1 MSRISLSSGSL
12 LSSVNTS
19 ASTPV
24 INPETCTKKEKKRE
38 IENSDVGKERSV
50 ERQGDTD
57 TFENNDSSSS
67 SNNNSTYAPHS
78 SSFSGLEYGDNES
91 FTSSLEG
98 GTHYAPV
105 GPGGG
110 HGQGGG
116 VGSPLSS
123 LSGIY
128 SEPPGIMHGI
138 NIGR

>member
-1 MSRISLSSGSL
+1 MSSGSL

-38 IENSDVGKERSV
+38 IENSDAGKERSV
-50 ERQGDTD
+50 ERHGDTD
-57 TFENNDSSSS
+57 TLEKNDSSSSSS
-67 SNNNSTYAPHS
+67 SNNNSAYAPHS

-110 HGQGGG
+110 I
-116 VGSPLSS
+116 GSPLSS